1 MATDCGWGHAGE
13 STKRR
18 VRAALEWSEFN
29 IYIYVFDSKERSSV
43 GGVLVQVHRNAAHSE
58 AV

>member
-13 STKRR
+13 STERKL
-18 VRAALEWSEFN
+18 RAALEWSEFN
-29 IYIYVFDSKERSSV
+29 ILDIFDSKERSSV
-43 GGVLVQVHRNAAHSE
+43 GGVLVQVHGNAAHSK